1 MRCVNGHEGIV
12 EWENHDCCFNVSD
25 YYNTSND
32 YPTMAFFE
40 GQPMEVVGNIR
51 EPAATEQEARR

>member
-1 MRCVNGHEGIV
+1 VRCVNGHEGIV

-51 EPAATEQEARR
+51 EPATTE